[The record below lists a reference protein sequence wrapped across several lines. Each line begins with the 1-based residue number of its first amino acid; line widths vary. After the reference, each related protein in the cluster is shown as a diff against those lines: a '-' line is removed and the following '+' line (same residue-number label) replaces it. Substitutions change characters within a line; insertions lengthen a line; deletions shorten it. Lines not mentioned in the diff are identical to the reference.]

1 MDITWLGHSSFRI
14 KGKSVTV
21 VTDPYSSSKL
31 GFKFQKIE
39 ANIVTVSHDHDDH
52 NQAGQVDGDPKVV
65 KNPGEYE
72 VKGVSIFGIPT
83 YHDNKQGEERGQ
95 NTVFVIKIDS
105 IIICHLGDLGHK
117 LTEDQVGQIGNIDIL
132 MVPVGGNYTI
142 DAEAAALVVASLE
155 PKVVIPMHYN
165 IPGMAPQLA
174 EKLAPVEDFVKEMGI
189 EPVKD
194 TKYSV
199 MSDKL
204 PTEVQVVVLERRS

>member
-117 LTEDQVGQIGNIDIL
+117 LTEDQIGQIGNIDIL
-132 MVPVGGNYTI
+132 LTPVGGVYSLSS
-142 DAEAAALVVASLE
+142 AQALDIVSKLE
-155 PKVVIPMHYN
+155 PKVVIPMHY
-165 IPGMAPQLA
+165 Q
-174 EKLAPVEDFVKEMGI
+174 VEGLNKETFG
-189 EPVKD
+189 E
-194 TKYSV
+194 
-199 MSDKL
+199 
-204 PTEVQVVVLERRS
+204 LEGVENFIKELG

>member
-1 MDITWLGHSSFRI
+1 M
-14 KGKSVTV
+14 
-21 VTDPYSSSKL
+21 
-31 GFKFQKIE
+31 
-39 ANIVTVSHDHDDH
+39 
-52 NQAGQVDGDPKVV
+52 DGDPKVV